1 MKSVLSF
8 VIAIGVSAYM
18 QAQSPITIVSSDLP
32 DEGESFL
39 VTNASPLIAFDG
51 TDTGPDHNWNFSTLV
66 PVTQDTT
73 NWIDENDTNPIYFFL
88 WFTSDI
94 AEQSVSNIVNDFITI
109 TDVYN
114 FYQLDNSTF
123 AFAGFAGTIAGIPFP
138 IGYDDNEVILN
149 FPADY
154 GQISNSN
161 TGFNISI
168 PDIGGWNESRDR
180 SNEIDGWGQVTTP
193 AGTYDALRLHSVIN
207 IIDTFTYD
215 TFVLPVAYTTN
226 EYRWL
231 SKETGI
237 PVLQINT
244 QTVLGVETISS
255 IVYFEDYYE
264 SAISEE
270 QDLNNNLQIAQ
281 PVVNEA
287 MINFTATTAG
297 NYQFCIFNLNGE
309 IISTSDVNISIGENR
324 IVINVDAL
332 PMGTYLLQCNNEQ
345 GEMATKQFIKIAQ

>member
-8 VIAIGVSAYM
+8 VIAIGVSACM

-215 TFVLPVAYTTN
+215 TFVLPVAYTT
-226 EYRWL
+226 
-231 SKETGI
+231 
-237 PVLQINT
+237 
-244 QTVLGVETISS
+244 
-255 IVYFEDYYE
+255 
-264 SAISEE
+264 
-270 QDLNNNLQIAQ
+270 
-281 PVVNEA
+281 
-287 MINFTATTAG
+287 
-297 NYQFCIFNLNGE
+297 
-309 IISTSDVNISIGENR
+309 
-324 IVINVDAL
+324 
-332 PMGTYLLQCNNEQ
+332 
-345 GEMATKQFIKIAQ
+345 